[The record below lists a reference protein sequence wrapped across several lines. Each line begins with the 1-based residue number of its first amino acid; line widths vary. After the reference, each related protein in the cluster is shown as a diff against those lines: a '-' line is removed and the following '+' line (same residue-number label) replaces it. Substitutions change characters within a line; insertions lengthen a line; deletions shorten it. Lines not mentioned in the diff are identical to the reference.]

1 MIPQSFKCSRFRSLA
16 HCWIIFLHSCY
27 MFRSL
32 LMQNL
37 RANQKAAWCND
48 SWLIFKLSSAVR
60 WSWDV
65 FMAWVSERESGWKVE
80 AMKIS
85 FSGSEVMLESTNK
98 LKSWEKN
105 TFTLNFFIS
114 MFLVHFYDTI
124 YQDPGAHLQLESTQN
139 YLFQQLS

>member
-1 MIPQSFKCSRFRSLA
+1 
-16 HCWIIFLHSCY
+16 
-27 MFRSL
+27 
-32 LMQNL
+32 MQNL

-65 FMAWVSERESGWKVE
+65 FMAWVSERESRWKVE

-85 FSGSEVMLESTNK
+85 FSGSEVFKQAEIMRK
-98 LKSWEKN
+98 H
-105 TFTLNFFIS
+105 TFTSNFFIP

-124 YQDPGAHLQLESTQN
+124 YQDPEANNLQLESTQN